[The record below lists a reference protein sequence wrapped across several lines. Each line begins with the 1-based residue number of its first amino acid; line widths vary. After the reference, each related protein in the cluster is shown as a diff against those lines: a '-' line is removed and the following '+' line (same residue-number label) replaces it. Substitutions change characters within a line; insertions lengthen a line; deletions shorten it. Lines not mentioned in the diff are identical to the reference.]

1 MSYSGQRLDLDKAR
15 KYIYIRISGR
25 NSKILKYYLTHYG
38 DFSNG
43 QPCNKAEC
51 KLLSKY
57 EQLQFL
63 KIYKQMFKN
72 VIIDIDKYSGVDQ
85 LQEGACS
92 FVAFLN
98 LVRLNGR
105 EASVFKENWSKV
117 RRGWK
122 KYWKAMPA
130 SKDDGSADIADTL
143 DQMIASG
150 LFVEGFNE
158 GLTYIPIRSRGNA
171 ENKYNNTFWSEI
183 ESRKRFGSLYEFMRN
198 YKVTPFVFETGRL
211 LEDLIDRGVPVEVNF
226 SQHSR
231 VMVAYNDTHILLA
244 DSWSKNFKQTYK
256 DMDYDAYAAGFSVV
270 NKWYAY
276 TNIRDIVYFTPPWEA
291 LAKQE
296 ESESNKEFKKL
307 MKKLRF

>member
-1 MSYSGQRLDLDKAR
+1 MSYSGQRLELDKAR
-15 KYIYIRISGR
+15 KYIYIRISR
-25 NSKILKYYLTHYG
+25 RDSKILKYYITHTG

-43 QPCNKAEC
+43 KPCNHAEC
-51 KLLSKY
+51 KLLNKY
-57 EQLQFL
+57 EQGEFL
-63 KIYKQMFKN
+63 KLYKQMFKN

-85 LQEGACS
+85 KTEGACS

-98 LVRLNGR
+98 LVRLNK
-105 EASVFKENWSKV
+105 ADALVFKEKWGTVKRS
-117 RRGWK
+117 WK

-150 LFVEGFNE
+150 KFWKDFNE
-158 GLTYIPIRSRGNA
+158 QLTYVPIRSRGNA
-171 ENKYNNTFWSEI
+171 ENKYNNAFWSEI
-183 ESRKRFGSLYEFMRN
+183 ECRKKWGSLYEFIRN
-198 YKVTPFVFETGRL
+198 YKATPFVFETGRL

-244 DSWSKNFKQTYK
+244 DSWSKNFKQTYT

-276 TNIRDIVYFTPPWEA
+276 TNIRDLVYFTPPWEA
-291 LAKQE
+291 LEQEE
-296 ESESNKEFKKL
+296 ESETKKEFNKL